1 MLAETGQ
8 AAESAALVEKVLAED
23 RTHVGALKLRAR
35 AAIAADRPDAAIQ
48 DMRTALTAA
57 PRDPEVMTI
66 MAFAHERD
74 GDRGLMG
81 ERLALAVEAS
91 NRAPTESLRYANFLM
106 QEDRPGPAEGVVTDA
121 LRRDPENRELLDML
135 GRIHLARKDWA
146 RAGQVAGILRAQAES
161 GGGGDGDE
169 PRRRPSPR
177 RGQAG
182 GSSGDA
188 RDPRLRQRRRGRR
201 SGK

>member
-1 MLAETGQ
+1 MPSSRPAPPPAPDPGARAPYVRALAGLDFAQGRHDAAIAALRGLIEGASDATDDATRDAEVALAEMLAETGQ

-48 DMRTALTAA
+48 DMRTALIGA

-66 MAFAHERD
+66 MAFAHERA

-121 LRRDPENRELLDML
+121 LRRDPE
-135 GRIHLARKDWA
+135 
-146 RAGQVAGILRAQAES
+146 
-161 GGGGDGDE
+161 
-169 PRRRPSPR
+169 
-177 RGQAG
+177 
-182 GSSGDA
+182 
-188 RDPRLRQRRRGRR
+188 
-201 SGK
+201 

>member
-1 MLAETGQ
+1 
-8 AAESAALVEKVLAED
+8 
-23 RTHVGALKLRAR
+23 
-35 AAIAADRPDAAIQ
+35 
-48 DMRTALTAA
+48 
-57 PRDPEVMTI
+57 
-66 MAFAHERD
+66 MAFAHERA

-91 NRAPTESLRYANFLM
+91 NRAPAESLRYANFLM

-161 GGGGDGDE
+161 GGSGNGDE